1 MTSWLGDGGGEEF
14 GLLLVEDNTIVNEV
28 HTVRI
33 FILLIKILVLFLARS
48 IFFNLELLCL
58 FLRQIC
64 LKYNRTL
71 FIKCFSKGAD
81 TAEELGV

>member
-14 GLLLVEDNTIVNEV
+14 GLLLVEDNTIVNEI

-48 IFFNLELLCL
+48 SFFNLELLCL
-58 FLRQIC
+58 FLMQIC
-64 LKYNRTL
+64 LNYNRTL
-71 FIKCFSKGAD
+71 HKMFFKGY
-81 TAEELGV
+81 